1 MSVGFRKSFFGF
13 NCEDVLGFIENSHKE
28 FAAKEKNF
36 NKTISQLN
44 SEISD
49 LENKITELEQV
60 KSDIQDKL
68 DAYNAQKEEI
78 DRVSKNIGKLYLV
91 AQSNARSII
100 KSNEE
105 SLAAARE
112 EAQRNI
118 SSIESAHNVLSEI
131 KSELLEKTAEFND
144 SLEGLSTELDK
155 AKSVIK
161 ENEAES
167 EAKIE
172 EVNKFVSSL

>member
-1 MSVGFRKSFFGF
+1 M
-13 NCEDVLGFIENSHKE
+13 
-28 FAAKEKNF
+28 
-36 NKTISQLN
+36 
-44 SEISD
+44 
-49 LENKITELEQV
+49 
-60 KSDIQDKL
+60 
-68 DAYNAQKEEI
+68 
-78 DRVSKNIGKLYLV
+78 SKNIGKLYLV

-144 SLEGLSTELDK
+144 SLVGLSTELER

-172 EVNKFVSSL
+172 EVKASCDGMVFSLREYPAVCEGELLARICKAERPAGKYE